1 MASLLLS
8 SSLDL
13 RLRDFRDFPRRVVH
27 PQEAVMATPVSSGGS
42 SKQEPRTVVKELD
55 RATLRKVY
63 AELFKAPDDPGAG
76 DLCGRIHST
85 LKDNPLETARAK
97 VAQLLALHA
106 PSAAPGLGDKQWPA
120 MVNAFQDP
128 RYAPLRPRF
137 PSDAAPV
144 DNNVLKVGPRELA
157 LVYNALLR
165 HEGDSST
172 DSKSAKAHDL
182 LHRLK
187 GAAVD
192 GNTAI
197 MAGILADVL
206 KDPELSREPVA
217 AGINIEVD
225 PVFLNP
231 MKELMSN
238 SAFQPLEPY
247 ESTKQPCRKGLV
259 EILCY

>member
-97 VAQLLALHA
+97 VAQSPGTSRPLGGTRAWRQAVACDGECLPGPTLCTLA
-106 PSAAPGLGDKQWPA
+106 P
-120 MVNAFQDP
+120 
-128 RYAPLRPRF
+128 PL
-137 PSDAAPV
+137 PV
-144 DNNVLKVGPRELA
+144 
-157 LVYNALLR
+157 
-165 HEGDSST
+165 
-172 DSKSAKAHDL
+172 
-182 LHRLK
+182 
-187 GAAVD
+187 
-192 GNTAI
+192 
-197 MAGILADVL
+197 
-206 KDPELSREPVA
+206 
-217 AGINIEVD
+217 
-225 PVFLNP
+225 
-231 MKELMSN
+231 
-238 SAFQPLEPY
+238 
-247 ESTKQPCRKGLV
+247 
-259 EILCY
+259 